1 MNLQGQI
8 PFFLKFF
15 FIFIIYYFFLHK
27 VIQNLA
33 IERKQPSR

>member
-8 PFFLKFF
+8 PFFF
-15 FIFIIYYFFLHK
+15 YYLLFFLHK
-27 VIQNLA
+27 VIQDLA